1 MSDPFE
7 NLRFLR
13 REPLNIADPMVGK
26 GLKFRGDNFTAEQRQ
41 KYRRALDWS
50 HQESAAY
57 EGNRIARGKAAET
70 EERLGLE
77 DFTPYERA
85 NAGPQGVSAE
95 ISAGV
100 KKGMTRLGQTAAGI
114 ASLLPGKYG
123 EEADQRRRM
132 YKQRGE
138 ILDRYLQKSAAETG
152 GGAGKGVSRSIEFL
166 SDLVNPA
173 TKSKKAMGA
182 WHLLRGYAPEKSAS
196 DAVISLGSN
205 VAGEKIEDLTQ
216 AGNMT
221 GNVIGGVL
229 ENGLQWVKD
238 QFRAD
243 EPAPPPPSV
252 PKEKPSGNPM
262 QVPVKSSK
270 VFAQLRTSKPK
281 PQRFVEGGLAGKRK
295 RKTEMDTFRTASR

>member
-1 MSDPFE
+1 MSDTFE

-13 REPLNIADPMVGK
+13 REPLNIADPTAGK
-26 GLKFRGDNFTAEQRQ
+26 GLKFRGDNLTAEQRE

-114 ASLLPGKYG
+114 AAMLPGKYG
-123 EEADQRRRM
+123 EEAEQRRRM
-132 YKQRGE
+132 YQQRGE
-138 ILDRYLQKSAAETG
+138 ILDRYLQKSAAKTG

-182 WHLLRGYAPEKSAS
+182 WHLLRGYAPEKSVS
-196 DAVISLGSN
+196 DAIISLGSN

-216 AGNMT
+216 SGNMT
-221 GNVIGGVL
+221 GNVIGGLL
-229 ENGLQWVKD
+229 ENGLQWVKN
-238 QFRAD
+238 QFRPV

-252 PKEKPSGNPM
+252 PKQKPSANPM
-262 QVPVKSSK
+262 QVPAKSSA
-270 VFAQLRTSKPK
+270 VFAELRTTKPK
-281 PQRFVEGGLAGKRK
+281 MQRFVEAGLGQRK
-295 RKTEMDTFRTASR
+295 RKNEMDPFRITAR